1 MSPDEI
7 PRLQMEAMPKL
18 VRILVMQAITIVVLL
33 VVLGI
38 SVWVG
43 LNKQPQVL
51 GLTETGRV
59 IPLVPLD
66 KPYVSDS
73 RVISFADECTRLAFS
88 HDFTN
93 FRQTQAQAG
102 QCFTSVGSESFAKAM
117 EPLLQDLEQRRMVMS
132 ITPMQPPTVVRTF
145 KRGGNVHSWAVQSVI
160 TLNRE
165 GTRERMT
172 PTSYVVDLVIERV
185 PLEES
190 VRGIS
195 VALINL
201 RPGGAKS

>member
-1 MSPDEI
+1 
-7 PRLQMEAMPKL
+7 
-18 VRILVMQAITIVVLL
+18 MQSITIVVLIIL
-33 VVLGI
+33 LGVSMVMGMAKRPQLLGI
-38 SVWVG
+38 
-43 LNKQPQVL
+43 
-51 GLTETGRV
+51 TESGRV
-59 IPLVPLD
+59 VPLVPLD

-73 RVISFADECTRLAFS
+73 RVLGFADECTRQAFS
-88 HDFTN
+88 HDFVN
-93 FRQTQAQAG
+93 FRLTQAEAG
-102 QCFTSVGSESFAKAM
+102 QCFTASGAESFARAM
-117 EPLLQDLEQRRMVMS
+117 APLLEDLEQRRMVMS
-132 ITPMQPPTVVRTF
+132 ITPIAPPTVVRTF
-145 KRGGNVHSWAVQSVI
+145 KRGGEVYSWAVQSVI

-195 VALINL
+195 VAQINM